1 VNRPNGVQAESER
14 SPSGP
19 GTGRDGTFITPTS
32 RFTPSMQTS
41 FESSARAGA
50 DPAEI
55 RAMIERELPENWRVQ
70 VAENASAHELAD
82 AWATNIGILHRAWW
96 RAKDRR
102 EAIRFHERRLRELA
116 G

>member
-1 VNRPNGVQAESER
+1 
-14 SPSGP
+14 
-19 GTGRDGTFITPTS
+19 
-32 RFTPSMQTS
+32 MQTS

>member
-1 VNRPNGVQAESER
+1 MSTPIRPVS
-14 SPSGP
+14 
-19 GTGRDGTFITPTS
+19 IPT
-32 RFTPSMQTS
+32 RYPLDTS
-41 FESSARAGA
+41 VSNSYSDSLSVHTLNANVIREHAREGEN
-50 DPAEI
+50 DPALI
-55 RAMIERELPENWRVQ
+55 RAMIERELPANWRVQ